1 LHVHRHRRPRLGHE
15 NGLGFASRAPPLRGP
30 DRDVREPDRPR
41 FSFSGGPGRNGD
53 GRGAPNEP
61 DERDPDRRRPG
72 RGQSPG
78 QRPERTV
85 RRGMGRQE
93 PHEQRHRLRQPR
105 GHGPGLL
112 LRGPRDRPGLRH
124 ERWVLRRDL
133 HDVPSQP
140 PRVRAIARRDRRVS
154 PERTRVRAHHGSRDR
169 GRIRPGPGSS
179 TDSLLPSRDPT
190 TTSHYD
196 RAGRA
201 FFREPSS
208 GCSACSPGGRIAP
221 AGGPVGA
228 ARVVALGP
236 PASAEPPFVSRR
248 AAPKDLIRSP
258 SRLPVPEASGDAP
271 VGAAPV
277 ALSGPERSLLLA
289 LREREGSAM
298 EEESLGREVGLPAD
312 QVRGSLQR
320 LRSKHLALVEEEHET
335 IPRLTPKGESALARG
350 LPERRFLDALRQ
362 HGGSLTPDEVTAA
375 GLDDEERSA
384 AIGILRRRGF
394 LAEGPPFRLKAD
406 ARTSEGFL
414 PEETVLKRVSEEG
427 ADADPAIVD
436 ALERRGLVRRDH
448 RSIKRWSVSEEG
460 RRLPLAPEG
469 EELLGSLTPEI
480 LRSGSWR
487 GRTFRPYDVRAAVPY
502 LTGARPNPY
511 MAWLEEFEEVLV
523 GLGFEQA
530 EGPLLETEFW
540 NNDALFMPQDHPARS
555 IHDALSVEGVEG
567 KPPAP

>member
-1 LHVHRHRRPRLGHE
+1 
-15 NGLGFASRAPPLRGP
+15 
-30 DRDVREPDRPR
+30 
-41 FSFSGGPGRNGD
+41 
-53 GRGAPNEP
+53 
-61 DERDPDRRRPG
+61 
-72 RGQSPG
+72 
-78 QRPERTV
+78 
-85 RRGMGRQE
+85 
-93 PHEQRHRLRQPR
+93 
-105 GHGPGLL
+105 
-112 LRGPRDRPGLRH
+112 
-124 ERWVLRRDL
+124 
-133 HDVPSQP
+133 
-140 PRVRAIARRDRRVS
+140 
-154 PERTRVRAHHGSRDR
+154 
-169 GRIRPGPGSS
+169 
-179 TDSLLPSRDPT
+179 
-190 TTSHYD
+190 
-196 RAGRA
+196 
-201 FFREPSS
+201 
-208 GCSACSPGGRIAP
+208 
-221 AGGPVGA
+221 
-228 ARVVALGP
+228 
-236 PASAEPPFVSRR
+236 
-248 AAPKDLIRSP
+248 
-258 SRLPVPEASGDAP
+258 
-271 VGAAPV
+271 
-277 ALSGPERSLLLA
+277 ERSLLLA

-414 PEETVLKRVSEEG
+414 PEETVLKQVSEEG

-511 MAWLEEFEEVLV
+511 VAWLEEFAEVLV
-523 GLGFEQA
+523 GLGFEEA

-540 NNDALFMPQDHPARS
+540 NNDVLFMPQDHPARS
-555 IHDALSVEGVEG
+555 IHDALSVEGISGRLPAADLLARVAAAHEG
-567 KPPAP
+567 RPMPGEAVPISPGWATPYDPAIAARPVLRSQTTAVSARFLARHPAPPFRMYSIDRNFRREEVDAKHHLEFQQAEGIVGAEGMTVRHLIGLFRSLAEAIGIRELKIRPSYFPFTEPS